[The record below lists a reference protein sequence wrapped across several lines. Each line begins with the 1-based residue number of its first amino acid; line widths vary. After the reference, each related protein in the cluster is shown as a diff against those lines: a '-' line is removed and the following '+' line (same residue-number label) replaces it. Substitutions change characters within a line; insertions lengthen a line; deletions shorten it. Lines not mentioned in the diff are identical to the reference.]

1 MKVKMI
7 FVTPPSRILLLKPC
21 CIGDVVFA
29 TPLLSALHRAY
40 PASHI
45 TWGVGTH
52 SLPAIKNHPEIDAIM
67 HTGPAAN
74 PARSP
79 GGMLRLVRQIRAG
92 GFDLV
97 VVPDRSPLLSLA
109 TRLAGVPMRAGLDSA
124 GRGRFYT
131 TKAPIDPAEV
141 RHEADIY
148 LDVGRALGIDIG
160 NCWTNVPVTSEQLNN
175 LPAPLRNEAGLIVVH
190 VGGGKNP
197 GMTMVEKRPPV
208 ELLAVVAARVT
219 AATKTRIAILGG
231 PQDRDRADQLHE
243 ALPGLNPLSLIGVL
257 DFEEI
262 AALGSVARLVIGPD
276 TGLMHL
282 MAAAG
287 APTIMVFGPSDP
299 RRYGPFV
306 PPGQAAAVWRPFP
319 LPEGGVASGPPKDWT
334 WEANGVTANEVWEAA
349 QTLLLY
355 GNEDNRQQNQ
365 ATAYETSG

>member
-1 MKVKMI
+1 MI
-7 FVTPPSRILLLKPC
+7 FVTAPSRILLLKPC

-29 TPLLSALHRAY
+29 TPLLSALRRAY
-40 PASHI
+40 PDAHI

-52 SLPAIKNHPEIDAIM
+52 SAAAIQHHPDLNAILN
-67 HTGPAAN
+67 TGTAAN
-74 PARSP
+74 PARSL
-79 GGMLRLVRQIRAG
+79 GGMVRLVRQIRAG
-92 GFDLV
+92 RFDLV
-97 VVPDRSPLLSLA
+97 VVPERSPLISLA
-109 TRLAGVPMRAGLDSA
+109 TRLAGVPVRAGLDSV

-131 TKAPIDPAEV
+131 VRAPIDPAEV

-148 LDVGRALGIDIG
+148 LDVGRALGIDV
-160 NCWTNVPVTSEQLNN
+160 NDCWTNVSANASQVKR
-175 LPAPLRNEAGLIVVH
+175 LPAPLRTESGLIVVH

-208 ELLAVVAARVT
+208 DLLGIVAAK
-219 AATKTRIAILGG
+219 AAAAMNARIAILGG

-243 ALPGLNPLSLIGVL
+243 ALPGLNPLSLVGVL

-287 APTIMVFGPSDP
+287 APTVMIFGPSDP

-306 PPGQAAAVWRPFP
+306 PPGKAAAAWRPYP

-349 QTLLLY
+349 ESLLLHR
-355 GNEDNRQQNQ
+355 DQDDRQQDQ
-365 ATAYETSG
+365 AAADEPSN